1 MTTTKQPHRQKPKAQ
16 MSADLA
22 SRSARDGL
30 AERLTSILGYRAIW
44 ITKNRFEI
52 QVPWPSAKLHSH
64 NKGNWRAKSAEVRRV
79 RQMSKTAAGM
89 AIDIVVNQ
97 QAGAI
102 LWTPIFPAILTIDF
116 YAPDNRRRDVLN
128 LCHSLKPVIDGVVD
142 AGLIH
147 DDSWQT
153 LSIGAPSY
161 QVASGPPG
169 YVVLRFTRR

>member
-1 MTTTKQPHRQKPKAQ
+1 MTTTKQPRRQKPKAQ
-16 MSADLA
+16 RSADLA
-22 SRSARDGL
+22 SRSARNGL

-52 QVPWPSAKLHSH
+52 TVPWPSARLHSH
-64 NKGNWRAKSAEVRRV
+64 NKGNWRAKSREVRRV
-79 RQMSKTAAGM
+79 RMMSKTATEDAMGLIRKVQVEWPPM
-89 AIDIVVNQ
+89 Q
-97 QAGAI
+97 Q
-102 LWTPIFPAILTIDF
+102 AILTIDF

-128 LCHSLKPVIDGVVD
+128 LCQSLKPVIDGVVD
-142 AGLIH
+142 AGLIP